1 MGCCIVPLIKLIV
14 LLFVC
19 TQPEV
24 SYMDP
29 TNLEF
34 AEEPRNRT
42 LSFGADHT
50 VQYAD
55 LAESPKYTNI

>member
-1 MGCCIVPLIKLIV
+1 MCILIAY
-14 LLFVC
+14 FVYA
-19 TQPEV
+19 QPEIN
-24 SYMDP
+24 YMDP

-42 LSFGADHT
+42 LSFDVDHT

-55 LAESPKYTNI
+55 LAGSPKYTNI